1 MSDAT
6 PSGGP
11 AERPAHPANLNL
23 GELEQMPAEDLVKW
37 TFATYGARAAI
48 GTSLQLTGSVLVD
61 LAAKAGIPFRVF
73 LIDTLRLHPESYE
86 LIEKVEAKYGI
97 RIERYTPNPDRL
109 AKMIRQHGEYLF
121 FDTKAKQEYCCQVRK
136 VEPNEE
142 AVATL
147 DAWITGLRR
156 DQSEARATT
165 PRVSFTMRNGRELL
179 RLAPLADWTE
189 DRVREYIQANGVP
202 SHPLFDRGYDSIGCI
217 ICTTPVM
224 EHEPKRAGRWRWF
237 NHLEDNKEC
246 GIHLEKGTGI

>member
-1 MSDAT
+1 MSEPTVGANK
-6 PSGGP
+6 
-11 AERPAHPANLNL
+11 AHPERLNI
-23 GELEQMPAEDLVKW
+23 GELEQMPAPELVKW

-61 LAAKAGIPFRVF
+61 LAAKSGVPFRVF
-73 LIDTLRLHPESYE
+73 LIDTLRLHRESYE
-86 LIEKVEAKYGI
+86 LIERVEAKYGI
-97 RIERYTPNPDRL
+97 RIERFTPNPERL
-109 AKMIRQHGEYLF
+109 EKMVRQHGEYLF

-165 PRVSFTMRNGRELL
+165 PRVSFTMRNGREIL
-179 RLAPLADWTE
+179 RLAPLADWTGAQ
-189 DRVREYIQANGVP
+189 VRDYIREHDVP
-202 SHPLFDRGYDSIGCI
+202 CHPLFDQGYDSIGCV
-217 ICTTPVM
+217 ICTTPILP
-224 EHEPKRAGRWRWF
+224 HEPKRAGRWRWF